1 MRGNAHVRFGGRPG
15 ETDRPKRRHRAPGPP
30 NHVKVRDRS
39 RVVSKALVIAY
50 AVSADG
56 VREVIGLDLGEVESE
71 AFWLEFLRSLRAR
84 GLDGVQ
90 LVISD
95 YHEGLKTAITRDAV
109 SALAALHRALRSVK
123 GCGASTAPAGRVSL
137 RCGRGRPPSEAQDL
151 GLMPAAQLLPR
162 LRALRVAPRWR
173 RPRPPSREGLGPA
186 SRRPSARRRAR
197 PARRAGVRGAGPL

>member
-71 AFWLEFLRSLRAR
+71 GSGWSSCAR
-84 GLDGVQ
+84 
-90 LVISD
+90 
-95 YHEGLKTAITRDAV
+95 
-109 SALAALHRALRSVK
+109 
-123 GCGASTAPAGRVSL
+123 CAPAAWTACSSSSPTITKG
-137 RCGRGRPPSEAQDL
+137 
-151 GLMPAAQLLPR
+151 
-162 LRALRVAPRWR
+162 
-173 RPRPPSREGLGPA
+173 
-186 SRRPSARRRAR
+186 
-197 PARRAGVRGAGPL
+197 